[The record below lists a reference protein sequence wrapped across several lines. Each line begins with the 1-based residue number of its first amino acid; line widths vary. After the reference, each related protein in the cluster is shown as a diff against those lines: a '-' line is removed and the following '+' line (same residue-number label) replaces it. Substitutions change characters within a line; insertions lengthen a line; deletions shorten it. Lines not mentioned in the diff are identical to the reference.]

1 MQNKATDKELIA
13 MKSVIKVIESHNLD
27 SQFPRANLEKR
38 IEALEKLIVNSKQ
51 PAAAPPA
58 KPQQLQQQQQQS
70 KKQKKN
76 LQPKKQQHLQPNKRL
91 QQQQQQQ
98 SRSKHPRIAPPVG
111 HAAVPVIVDG
121 ANSTIPHY
129 RQSHLQSAG
138 LLLDCPAPYASSS
151 SVPYGTVG
159 QTPTSVPFTGSSA
172 GLYGF
177 PGAPVGFDGNPSPS
191 SSHLYSSEP
200 YLPSEYYDRPTA
212 YGGYG
217 LRPEYHPSYYP
228 L

>member
-1 MQNKATDKELIA
+1 MQNKATDKELVA

-27 SQFPRANLEKR
+27 SQFPRANLEKC
-38 IEALEKLIVNSKQ
+38 IEALEKLIVNRKR

-58 KPQQLQQQQQQS
+58 KPQQPQQQQP
-70 KKQKKN
+70 KKQKKH
-76 LQPKKQQHLQPNKRL
+76 LQPKKQKKHLQPKKL
-91 QQQQQQQ
+91 QQQ
-98 SRSKHPRIAPPVG
+98 SRSKHPRIAPPFG

-121 ANSTIPHY
+121 ANSTISHY

-138 LLLDCPAPYASSS
+138 LLLDCPAPYVSSS

-159 QTPTSVPFTGSSA
+159 QTPTIAPFTGSSA

-177 PGAPVGFDGNPSPS
+177 PGALVGFGGNPSPS
-191 SSHLYSSEP
+191 SSHLYLSEP
-200 YLPSEYYDRPTA
+200 YLPSNYYDGSTA

-217 LRPEYHPSYYP
+217 VRPEYHPSYHP
-228 L
+228 Q